1 MCKMYTNMS
10 MFHSQVIVYILVV
23 IVTSA
28 IVGFLS
34 EQPTSSQCV
43 EGFKGTEENIDA
55 LNSEMNEKV
64 TNMEDSLHV
73 TKYKKDYENTLTYG
87 KDYFESMK
95 VSALF
100 DFSSIVKH
108 QKDKDKTE
116 QSFIALAKKLGALHE
131 GARALHDTQL

>member
-1 MCKMYTNMS
+1 MS
-10 MFHSQVIVYILVV
+10 IIYSQITVYILVL

-34 EQPTSSQCV
+34 ERPTSPQSV
-43 EGFKGTEENIDA
+43 EGFTGTEENIEA
-55 LNSEMNEKV
+55 LNGEMSEKV
-64 TNMEDSLHV
+64 SNMEDSLHV

-108 QKDKDKTE
+108 QKDKEKTE

-131 GARALHDTQL
+131 GARALQNTQL